1 MSQLSDRLE
10 TIPMT
15 LVAEYRGFVE
25 GEWPHFAWTV
35 SLEYQGRKYSSPYR
49 TGIGHAKP
57 RLGCNRV
64 SGGISTPRGN
74 MKELAACR
82 AGYLK
87 PTPPGLADVLS
98 CLMSDACGAEDTFEG
113 WCGDFGYDTDS
124 RKALATYLACQET
137 RGALIAFLGH
147 GLFDEL
153 SRLEH

>member
-82 AGYLK
+82 AGYMK
-87 PTPPGLADVLS
+87 RARRRHIVPHVRRVRRRRDVRGLV
-98 CLMSDACGAEDTFEG
+98 
-113 WCGDFGYDTDS
+113 
-124 RKALATYLACQET
+124 R
-137 RGALIAFLGH
+137 
-147 GLFDEL
+147 
-153 SRLEH
+153 